1 MKYKKPYFI
10 INKDLE
16 KESTGEDSIPDK
28 SNKMILFSYKKGA
41 FSDNSFSYKNIDFP
55 IKIDELSESH
65 DSFSNDDYN
74 FVFDHSEIFSF
85 IKNNEINEM
94 NRCFDNYNYLNENT
108 FKKNR
113 NNLNNNLLK
122 DKENSNDAID
132 INLTSNK
139 SNRCDSLL
147 IKFKAALGKWF
158 INTINEKLKLL
169 KKNSILKRR
178 IKFYSFNYKKFTL
191 IVSYTHNKKWL
202 KYKMKDLILIGDEE
216 NQKKNKKAINS
227 LNKKNLI
234 ELNEIKDMLE
244 SSYEDMIKGFYLS
257 EEFNKF
263 KEDKRVKELDINF
276 GKIMG
281 INLLEEFEFISFFE
295 KRKGNIHKVS
305 AFKNSA

>member
-1 MKYKKPYFI
+1 
-10 INKDLE
+10 
-16 KESTGEDSIPDK
+16 
-28 SNKMILFSYKKGA
+28 MILFPDKNGA
-41 FSDNSFSYKNIDFP
+41 FSDNFSSFKNIDFP

-65 DSFSNDDYN
+65 DSFSNEDFN
-74 FVFDHSEIFSF
+74 FGFDHSEIFSF
-85 IKNNEINEM
+85 IKNNEINEI

-178 IKFYSFNYKKFTL
+178 IKFYSFDYKKFTL
-191 IVSYTHNKKWL
+191 IVSYTQNKKWL
-202 KYKMKDLILIGDEE
+202 KYKMKALILIGDEE

-244 SSYEDMIKGFYLS
+244 SSYEDVIKGFYLS